1 MRERVEIIY
10 EQEDFDAVARGMT
23 PERAIEILSGLPRGY
38 FPYYLPVWVEK
49 VTELDLCNF
58 EICCAIHKA
67 VEALK
72 ECE

>member
-10 EQEDFDAVARGMT
+10 EQEDFDKIKKEMT
-23 PERAIEILSGLPRGY
+23 PERAIEILSELPRGW
-38 FPYYLPVWVEK
+38 FPYRLPEWNDK
-49 VTELDLCNF
+49 VTESDLWNF

-72 ECE
+72 EQ

>member
-1 MRERVEIIY
+1 MREYTVIEY

-38 FPYYLPVWVEK
+38 FPYRLPEWNDK
-49 VTELDLCNF
+49 VTESDLHNF
-58 EICCAIHKA
+58 EICCAIRKSIS
-67 VEALK
+67 ALK